1 MSWEVKQIIPVVA
14 LGIFV
19 FSAQTMVGTPSARA
33 ATPGQ
38 ATSLAQAVTQ
48 GRRIFDH
55 DKFGGVRTCS
65 ACHINGGTTL
75 GRLPNG
81 TKIPSLMGVA
91 AQFPR
96 FNPKQH
102 RVITLEQQLAHCIR
116 GGLKGKPPAYDSP
129 QMSDLATY
137 LTSLSKGAV
146 MGKQFK

>member
-1 MSWEVKQIIPVVA
+1 MNWQVKQIIPVVA
-14 LGIFV
+14 LGVLV
-19 FSAQTMVGTPSARA
+19 FSAQAMVGTPNAKA

-38 ATSLAQAVTQ
+38 ATSLAQAVAQ
-48 GRRIFDH
+48 GKQIFDH

-65 ACHINGGTTL
+65 ACHTNGGTTL

-81 TKIPSLMGVA
+81 AKIPSLMGVV

-102 RVITLEQQLAHCIR
+102 RVVTLEQQLVHCIE
-116 GGLKGKPPAYDSP
+116 GGLQGKAPAYDSA
-129 QMSDLATY
+129 QMTNLVAY

>member
-1 MSWEVKQIIPVVA
+1 MNWQVKHIITALA
-14 LGIFV
+14 LGV
-19 FSAQTMVGTPSARA
+19 FAFGAQAVAGTPSARA

-38 ATSLAQAVTQ
+38 ATSLAQAVAQ
-48 GRRIFDH
+48 GKQIFDH

-81 TKIPSLMGVA
+81 AKIPSLIGVA

-102 RVITLEQQLAHCIR
+102 RVITLEQQLVHCIE
-116 GGLKGKPPAYDSP
+116 GGLQGKAPAFDSP
-129 QMSDLATY
+129 PMTDLVTY